1 MLFRPRSLETPY
13 ETESQH
19 ESVAF
24 FVPSA
29 HVQVEVHPTVIQA
42 GSRLIQYLR
51 GNTPAVLVRFLAPG
65 LFCVFGRLE
74 TNGDI
79 ALQFILERMKILWYV
94 NLMCYKICKSC

>member
-1 MLFRPRSLETPY
+1 M
-13 ETESQH
+13 ESQPD
-19 ESVAF
+19 SVAF

-29 HVQVEVHPTVIQA
+29 HVQVEVYPTVIQA
-42 GSRLIQYLR
+42 GSRLIEYPSGEYACR
-51 GNTPAVLVRFLAPG
+51 FFGRFLAPG

-94 NLMCYKICKSC
+94 TDFHPPAVFL